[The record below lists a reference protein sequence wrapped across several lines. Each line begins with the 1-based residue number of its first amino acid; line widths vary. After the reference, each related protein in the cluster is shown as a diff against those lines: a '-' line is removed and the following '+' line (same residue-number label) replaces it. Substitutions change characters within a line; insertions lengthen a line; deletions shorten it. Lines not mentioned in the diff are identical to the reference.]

1 MIGNTANMLLP
12 VLVLLSV
19 VAVIR
24 SYALMTTIRQ
34 SGYFMFWRSQTI
46 VVLFIG
52 SLALGSCASAPS
64 ISTDVSYCCRSGA
77 ESIRSYRIEFEDMP
91 EFLKPML
98 RDEVSIVLDS
108 KGLEYT
114 EADADAVLTMTYI
127 HWLLSKE
134 ENAREVAWG
143 TLSPGGDSRFIAKV
157 DVELKNSV
165 TREVV
170 WSGTMSKHHYAA
182 IGAYMHDVPA
192 RSAMRKAFSALFA
205 DYPNRILEEY

>member
-1 MIGNTANMLLP
+1 MLMR
-12 VLVLLSV
+12 VRVLLSEL
-19 VAVIR
+19 AVIR
-24 SYALMTTIRQ
+24 GYALRSTIRQ
-34 SGYFMFWRSQTI
+34 SGYCVFWRCQAI

-52 SLALGSCASAPS
+52 SLALGSCASGPS
-64 ISTDVSYCCRSGA
+64 ISTDVDYCCRSGA

-98 RDEVSIVLDS
+98 RDEASIALDS

-114 EADADAVLTMTYI
+114 EGDGDAVLTMTYI

-134 ENAREVAWG
+134 EDAREVAWG

-157 DVELKNSV
+157 HVALKNSV

-170 WSGTMSKHHYAA
+170 WSGTMSKYHYVAV
-182 IGAYMHDVPA
+182 GSYMHAVPA
-192 RSAMRKAFSALFA
+192 RSAMRKAFNALFA
-205 DYPNRILEEY
+205 DYPNRILEEF